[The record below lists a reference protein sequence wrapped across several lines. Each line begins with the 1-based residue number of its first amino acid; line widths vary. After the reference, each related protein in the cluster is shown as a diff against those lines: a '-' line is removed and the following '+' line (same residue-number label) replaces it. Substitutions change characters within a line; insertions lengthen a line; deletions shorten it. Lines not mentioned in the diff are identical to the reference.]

1 MSFSD
6 KKKKRIKDIAVII
19 KNSKKMSAEMT
30 SINNEY
36 EQELLEVVESIL
48 SLNNPKEESAVNSS
62 LSKRPKRSKKP
73 FRSKLFKKGI
83 VPYNDSSVEKSDG
96 IEQYIDKTKMPD
108 WCKDLWRKIM
118 VKCHPDKLIHE
129 VGLSNADLAERSQ
142 IMIEASESI
151 EEEDWDNLIYLAAL
165 IDGFTEKLKF
175 NQQVNQLNKINNKNS
190 KTILEIQNSL
200 TWHWGIS
207 WSVPTKRLTILKH
220 VLKIKNITIP
230 SDATLKNIINS
241 LE

>member
-36 EQELLEVVESIL
+36 ELELFEVIESVL
-48 SLNNPKEESAVNSS
+48 SLNNPKEESATSS
-62 LSKRPKRSKKP
+62 SPSKRPKRNKKP

-83 VPYNDSSVEKSDG
+83 IPYNDSSIEKSDK
-96 IEQYIDKTKMPD
+96 IEQYIDKSKMPD
-108 WCKDLWRKIM
+108 WSKDLWRKIM
-118 VKCHPDKLIHE
+118 IKCHPDKLIHE
-129 VGLSNADLAERSQ
+129 TELSNADLAERSQ

-207 WSVPTKRLTILKH
+207 WSIPIKRLTILKH

-230 SDATLKNIINS
+230 SDTTLKNIIDN

>member
-1 MSFSD
+1 
-6 KKKKRIKDIAVII
+6 
-19 KNSKKMSAEMT
+19 MSAEIA

-36 EQELLEVVESIL
+36 EFELFEVVESIL
-48 SLNNPKEESAVNSS
+48 LLNKPEKESEASS
-62 LSKRPKRSKKP
+62 SPSKRPKRNKKP

-83 VPYNDSSVEKSDG
+83 VPYNDSSIEKSDE
-96 IEQYIDKTKMPD
+96 IEKSISINKQKMPD
-108 WCKDLWRKIM
+108 WSKDLWRKIM

-129 VGLSNADLAERSQ
+129 TELSNADLAERSQ
-142 IMIEASESI
+142 VMIEASGSI
-151 EEEDWDNLIYLAAL
+151 EEEDWNNLIYLAAL

-207 WSVPTKRLTILKH
+207 WSSPQKRLTILKH

-230 SDATLKNIINS
+230 SDITLKNIIDN